1 MTNQAWP
8 TPGQPF
14 QQRFQDRR
22 RPQQRDQDRDEVR
35 RQVANLTKRRR
46 DKRFRQELIKS
57 LQDRRRDKN
66 VVQFDA
72 LNRGEEKFETLLA
85 TGELLVRDADVGN
98 QVVQELIQDGFDER
112 PVACL
117 GNRVV
122 RLVKPQ
128 IDVQELQDR
137 ARALRAA
144 GVEASVNHITPLG
157 PVAKGLGGP
166 EPSIGGD
173 PFPPNLEASPAAETI
188 AIVDTGIDDTRRR
201 DGWLVDVPRTT
212 DNIDP
217 LDVYPPSGFLDYG
230 AGHGTFAAGVVQQV
244 FPQANIRM
252 YQALDSDGIGSEVAV
267 ACAMVR
273 AVQEGADIL
282 NLSLGVHESFE
293 DLEPLAIRVALEIIA
308 GTEAAERRQVLVVAA
323 AGNYAD
329 DVRCWPAA
337 FPLPVVAVAGLRA
350 DLQPAAWSS
359 RGDWVDCATIAEGI
373 LSTYVVGE
381 ESREA
386 DPTEPD
392 KFLPPDPWAVWSGT
406 SFAAPQIA
414 AAVARICLEEG
425 LGRRPQDA
433 FEELRRRGGPPAS
446 SGFGRF
452 TAELL
457 PGT

>member
-22 RPQQRDQDRDEVR
+22 GRQQRDQDRDEVR
-35 RQVANLTKRRR
+35 RQVANLTERRR
-46 DKRFRQELIKS
+46 DTRFRQELLES
-57 LQDRRRDKN
+57 LRNRRRGKD

-85 TGELLVRDADVGN
+85 TGELLVRGADVGN
-98 QVVQELIQDGFDER
+98 QAVQELIQDGFAER

-122 RLVKPQ
+122 QLVKPQ
-128 IDVQELQDR
+128 VELRELQDR
-137 ARALRAA
+137 ARAVRAA

-166 EPSIGGD
+166 EPSIGGG
-173 PFPPNLEASPAAETI
+173 PFAPDRDAPPAAVTV
-188 AIVDTGIDDTRRR
+188 AVVDTGIDTPRG
-201 DGWLVDVPRTT
+201 DGWLVDVPRTN

-217 LDVYPPSGFLDYG
+217 LDVYPPSKFLDYG

-244 FPQANIRM
+244 FPQASIRM
-252 YQALDSDGIGSEVAV
+252 YRALDSDGIGSEVAV

-293 DLEPLAIRVALEIIA
+293 DLEPLAIKVALEIIA
-308 GTEAAERRQVLVVAA
+308 ETEAAERRQVLVVAA

-337 FPLPVVAVAGLRA
+337 FPLPVVAVAGLQA

-359 RGDWVDCATIAEGI
+359 RGGWVDCATVAEGI
-373 LSTYVVGE
+373 VSTYVVGE
-381 ESREA
+381 ESPEA

-392 KFLPPDPWAVWSGT
+392 KFLAPDPWAVWSGT

-414 AAVARICLEEG
+414 AAVARICQEEG
-425 LGRRPQDA
+425 LGRRPRDA
-433 FEELRRRGGPPAS
+433 FEELRRRGGQPAGA
-446 SGFGRF
+446 GFGGF
-452 TAELL
+452 TVELL

>member
-1 MTNQAWP
+1 MTDQAWP

-14 QQRFQDRR
+14 QRRFQDRR
-22 RPQQRDQDRDEVR
+22 APQQRDQDRDEVR
-35 RQVANLTKRRR
+35 RQVENLTRRRR
-46 DKRFRQELIKS
+46 DRRFRQELIKS
-57 LQDRRRDKN
+57 LQDRRRGQN

-72 LNRGEEKFETLLA
+72 LQRGEEQFETLLA

-98 QVVQELIQDGFDER
+98 QLVQELIQDGFAER

-117 GNRVV
+117 DNRVV

-128 IDVQELQDR
+128 IDIQELQAR
-137 ARALRAA
+137 ARTLRAA
-144 GVEASVNHITPLG
+144 GAEASVNHITPLG

-166 EPSIGGD
+166 EPSSGGD
-173 PFPPNLEASPAAETI
+173 LFPPDLETSTAAVTI
-188 AIVDTGIDDTRRR
+188 AIVDTGIDNTRRG
-201 DGWLVDVPRTT
+201 DGWLVNVPRTT
-212 DNIDP
+212 DNLDP
-217 LDVYPPSGFLDYG
+217 LDIYPPAGFLDYG

-244 FPQANIRM
+244 FPQADIRM
-252 YQALDSDGIGSEVAV
+252 YKALDSDGIGSEVAV

-293 DLEPLAIRVALEIIA
+293 DLEPLAIKVALEIIA
-308 GTEAAERRQVLVVAA
+308 EIEAAERRQVLVAAA

-329 DVRCWPAA
+329 AVRCWPAA
-337 FPLPVVAVAGLRA
+337 FPPPVVAVAGLQA

-381 ESREA
+381 ESAET

-414 AAVARICLEEG
+414 EAVARSCQEEN
-425 LGRRPQDA
+425 LRRRPRDA
-433 FEELRRRGGPPAS
+433 FEELRRRGGPPAGA
-446 SGFGRF
+446 GFGRF
-452 TAELL
+452 TVELL